1 MLRPRVMIVEDHPL
15 VAQGLRAL
23 LVPLCDVVEIVND
36 SRQIPS
42 ALKEHRP
49 DLVLL
54 DLSMPHRN
62 GIQMLPVMLKAQP
75 DLKVLVVT
83 MHLDRGLADLAFQ
96 AGAHG
101 FIPKEAS
108 ADELRGAIGAV
119 LRGER
124 YMSPRVPKRSYRS
137 LGILDEPA
145 LERLTPR
152 QREILALIGE
162 GKSGAEIAAEL
173 DLSPK
178 TVEFHRASIRRALG
192 LSSKEEMVRFAIV
205 TGLQR
210 NAEDDD

>member
-1 MLRPRVMIVEDHPL
+1 MRPRILIVEDHPL

-23 LVPLCDVVEIVND
+23 LSHSCDVVDIVQD
-36 SRQIPS
+36 SRRVPS
-42 ALKEHRP
+42 ALKDVRP

-62 GIQMLPVMLKAQP
+62 GIQLLPVMLKLQP

-83 MHLDRGLADLAFQ
+83 MHLDRGLADMAFQ
-96 AGAHG
+96 AGALG

-108 ADELRGAIGAV
+108 ADELRGAIAAV

-124 YMSPRVPKRSYRS
+124 YLSPRVPKRSYRS
-137 LGILDEPA
+137 IGILDEPA

-152 QREILALIGE
+152 QREILVLIGE
-162 GKSGAEIAAEL
+162 GKSSAEIAEEL
-173 DLSPK
+173 DLSPR
-178 TVEFHRASIRRALG
+178 TVEFHRAGIRQALG
-192 LSSKEEMVRFAIV
+192 LSTKEEMVRFAIV

-210 NAEDDD
+210 DPDES